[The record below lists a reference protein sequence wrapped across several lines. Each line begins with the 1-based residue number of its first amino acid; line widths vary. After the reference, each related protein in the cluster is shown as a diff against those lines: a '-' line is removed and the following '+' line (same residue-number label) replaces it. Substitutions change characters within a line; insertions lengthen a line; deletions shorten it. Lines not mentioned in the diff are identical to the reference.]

1 MELWEVLDDKGNP
14 TGEIMEKY
22 DQKVFDRGLYHLGA
36 DVWIINS
43 ENKLLIQKRSEKKRL
58 EPNVWAMTGGSVI
71 VGESSLETI
80 VREAKEELG
89 IDIDPNKL
97 KQITKIKTGS
107 VWIDTYILK
116 NDYDIAKMKFQKE
129 EVADAKWVTW
139 NEIDE
144 LVNKGMFIKHRW
156 EFVKEILKKECKVR
170 RK

>member
-22 DQKVFDRGLYHLGA
+22 DKRVFDKGLYHLGS

-43 ENKLLIQKRSEKKRL
+43 ENKILIQKRSENKRL

-71 VGESSLETI
+71 VGENSLETI
-80 VREAKEELG
+80 VREAKEELDIT
-89 IDIDPNKL
+89 IDSNKL
-97 KQITKIKTGS
+97 KLITKFKTGN

-116 NDYDIAKMKFQKE
+116 NDYDISKMNFQKE
-129 EVADAKWVTW
+129 EVSDAKWATW

-144 LVNKGMFIKHRW
+144 LVKEGKFIKHRW
-156 EFVKEILKKECKVR
+156 EFVNKLLKDELEETK
-170 RK
+170 